1 MQFGVFYQIPCGE
14 GQTPAARY
22 ADVMAQVQLADE
34 LGYDMAWLAE
44 LHFARRFSVM
54 PAPLLMASALSQTT
68 KRIMLGTAVNLLP
81 LHHPLRIAEE
91 VATLDVLSG
100 GRAVFGIGRGSNPN
114 HYRGYGIPIE
124 ERNDRFVEGL
134 DLALRAW
141 TEDELNYDGRFYQA
155 ENIRLEP
162 KPIQQP
168 HPPVYVAS
176 NGADTFPLVGKL
188 GHSILVTPLII
199 TVDGVSDGLSV
210 YRGTLAEHGHDPA
223 SIKVVVNVPV
233 YVGETERA
241 ARDGFAPTVNNYLDT
256 LRSMQNNSRGSGRA
270 FQIDYDDI
278 CNELGAV
285 GTPQQVIERLQQFQ
299 ELYQPQEFMCWF
311 NIGGML
317 SNEAVARS
325 MRLFAEEVMPYFR
338 SNESH
343 AQL

>member
-1 MQFGVFYQIPCGE
+1 MQFGVFYQIPCSE
-14 GQTPAARY
+14 GQTPAGRY
-22 ADVMAQVQLADE
+22 ADAMAQVQLADQ

-68 KRIMLGTAVNLLP
+68 ERIMLGTAVNLLP

-141 TEDELNYDGRFYQA
+141 KEDELHYQGQFYQA
-155 ENIRLEP
+155 EGIRLEP

-176 NGADTFPLVGKL
+176 NGADTFPLVGSL

-199 TVDGVSDGLSV
+199 TVRGVSDGLAN
-210 YRGTLAEHGHDPA
+210 YRETLVKHGHDPA
-223 SIKVVVNVPV
+223 AVKVVVNVPV
-233 YVGETERA
+233 YVGETAQEARA
-241 ARDGFAPTVNNYLDT
+241 GFAPTVNNYLGT

-270 FQIDYDDI
+270 FQIDYDDLY
-278 CNELGAV
+278 NELGAI
-285 GTPQQVIERLQQFQ
+285 GTPEQVTERLEYFK
-299 ELYQPQEFMCWF
+299 ELYGPQEFMCWF

-317 SNEAVARS
+317 TNEEVGRS
-325 MRLFAEEVMPYFR
+325 MRLFAEEVMPRFR
-338 SNESH
+338 GS
-343 AQL
+343 

>member
-14 GQTPAARY
+14 GQTPAGRY
-22 ADVMAQVQLADE
+22 ADAMAQVQLADE

-68 KRIMLGTAVNLLP
+68 RRIMLGTAVNLLP

-199 TVDGVSDGLSV
+199 TVDGVSSGLAT
-210 YRGTLAEHGHDPA
+210 YRETLAEHGHDPA
-223 SIKVVVNVPV
+223 AVKVVVNVPV
-233 YVGETERA
+233 YVGETEQA
-241 ARDGFAPTVNNYLDT
+241 ARAGFAPTVNNYLDT

-285 GTPQQVIERLQQFQ
+285 GTPQQVIQRLQGFQ

-325 MRLFAEEVMPYFR
+325 MRLFAEEVMPHF
-338 SNESH
+338 
-343 AQL
+343 QDGQ

>member
-1 MQFGVFYQIPCGE
+1 MEFGVFYQIPCGE
-14 GQTPAARY
+14 NQTPAGRY
-22 ADVMAQVQLADE
+22 ADVMAQVQLADR

-68 KRIMLGTAVNLLP
+68 QRIMLGTAVNLLP

-141 TEDELNYDGRFYQA
+141 MEDELNYQGQFYQA

-199 TVDGVSDGLSV
+199 TVDGVSSGLAT
-210 YRGTLAEHGHDPA
+210 YRETLAEHGHDPA
-223 SIKVVVNVPV
+223 AVNVVVNVPV
-233 YVGETERA
+233 YVGETEQA
-241 ARDGFAPTVNNYLDT
+241 AKAGFAPTVNNYLDT

-285 GTPQQVIERLQQFQ
+285 GTPQQVIQRLERFQ
-299 ELYQPQEFMCWF
+299 DLYRPQEFMCWF

-317 SNEAVARS
+317 SNEEVVRS
-325 MRLFAEEVMPYFR
+325 MRLFAEEVMPHF
-338 SNESH
+338 
-343 AQL
+343 QDGQ

>member
-1 MQFGVFYQIPCGE
+1 MEFGVFYQIPCGE
-14 GQTPAARY
+14 NQTPAGRY
-22 ADVMAQVQLADE
+22 ADAMAQVQLADE

-68 KRIMLGTAVNLLP
+68 ERIMLGTAVNLLP

-124 ERNDRFVEGL
+124 ERNDRFAEGL

-141 TEDELNYDGRFYQA
+141 TEDELNYDGQFYQA
-155 ENIRLEP
+155 ANIRLEP

-199 TVDGVSDGLSV
+199 TVDGVSNGLAT
-210 YRGTLAEHGHDPA
+210 YRETLAEHGHDPA
-223 SIKVVVNVPV
+223 AVKVVVNVPV
-233 YVGETERA
+233 YVGETAQA
-241 ARDGFAPTVNNYLDT
+241 ARAGFAPTVNNYLDT

-285 GTPQQVIERLQQFQ
+285 GTPQQVIERLQRFQ
-299 ELYQPQEFMCWF
+299 ELYRPQEFMCWF

-317 SNEAVARS
+317 SNEEVARS
-325 MRLFAEEVMPYFR
+325 MRLFAEEVMPHF
-338 SNESH
+338 
-343 AQL
+343 QDGQ

>member
-1 MQFGVFYQIPCGE
+1 MEFGVFYQIPCAE
-14 GQTPAARY
+14 GQDTAGRY
-22 ADVMAQVQLADE
+22 ADVMAQVQLADK
-34 LGYDMAWLAE
+34 LGYDTAWLAE
-44 LHFARRFSVM
+44 LHFAKRFSVM

-68 KRIMLGTAVNLLP
+68 ERIMLGTAVNLLP

-141 TEDELNYDGRFYQA
+141 TEDELDYHGKFYQA
-155 ENIRLEP
+155 EGIRLEP

-168 HPPVYVAS
+168 HPPVYIAS
-176 NGADTFPLVGKL
+176 NGADTFPLVGSL

-199 TVDGVSDGLSV
+199 TVQGVSDGLAA
-210 YRGTLAEHGHDPA
+210 YRETLAEHGHDE
-223 SIKVVVNVPV
+223 SKVKVVVNVPV
-233 YVGETERA
+233 YVGETVEGA
-241 ARDGFAPTVNNYLDT
+241 KAEFAPTVNNYLET

-270 FQIDYDDI
+270 FQIGYDDLYD
-278 CNELGAV
+278 ELGAI
-285 GTPQQVIERLQQFQ
+285 GTPEQVIERLEGFS
-299 ELYQPQEFMCWF
+299 ERYRPQEIMCWF

-317 SNEAVARS
+317 SDEEVGRS
-325 MRLFAEEVMPYFR
+325 MKLFADEVMPHFR
-338 SNESH
+338 NGD
-343 AQL
+343 

>member
-14 GQTPAARY
+14 NQTPADRY
-22 ADVMAQVQLADE
+22 ADAMAQVQLADQ

-68 KRIMLGTAVNLLP
+68 ERIMLGTAVNLLP

-141 TEDELNYDGRFYQA
+141 TEDELDYHGQFYQA
-155 ENIRLEP
+155 EGIRLEP

-168 HPPVYVAS
+168 YPPVYIAS
-176 NGADTFPLVGKL
+176 NGADTFPLVGSL

-199 TVDGVSDGLSV
+199 TVQGVSDGLAN
-210 YRGTLAEHGHDPA
+210 YRETLVKHGHDP
-223 SIKVVVNVPV
+223 SSVKVVVNVPV
-233 YVGETERA
+233 YVGETAESA
-241 ARDGFAPTVNNYLDT
+241 KADFAPTVNNYLGT

-270 FQIDYDDI
+270 FQIGYDDLYD
-278 CNELGAV
+278 ELGAI
-285 GTPQQVIERLQQFQ
+285 GTPDQVAERLARFR
-299 ELYQPQEFMCWF
+299 ELYQPQEIMCWF
-311 NIGGML
+311 NIGGIL
-317 SNEAVARS
+317 TNEEVGRS
-325 MRLFAEEVMPYFR
+325 MRLFAEEVMPRFR
-338 SNESH
+338 S
-343 AQL
+343 A

>member
-1 MQFGVFYQIPCGE
+1 MEFGVFYQIPCGE
-14 GQTPAARY
+14 GQTPAGRY
-22 ADVMAQVQLADE
+22 ADVMAQVQLADR

-68 KRIMLGTAVNLLP
+68 RRIMLGTAVNLLP

-141 TEDELNYDGRFYQA
+141 TEDELNYQGQFYQA

-199 TVDGVSDGLSV
+199 TVDGVSSGLAT
-210 YRGTLAEHGHDPA
+210 YRETLAEHGHDPA
-223 SIKVVVNVPV
+223 AVKVVVNVPV
-233 YVGETERA
+233 YVAETEQA
-241 ARDGFAPTVNNYLDT
+241 AKAGFAPTVNNYLDT

-285 GTPQQVIERLQQFQ
+285 GTPQQVIQRLEGFR

-317 SNEAVARS
+317 SNEEVGRS
-325 MRLFAEEVMPYFR
+325 MRLFAEEVMPHF
-338 SNESH
+338 
-343 AQL
+343 QDGQ

>member
-14 GQTPAARY
+14 GQTPAGRY
-22 ADVMAQVQLADE
+22 ADAMAQVQLADE

-68 KRIMLGTAVNLLP
+68 QRIMLGTAVNLLP

-199 TVDGVSDGLSV
+199 TVDGVSSGLAT
-210 YRGTLAEHGHDPA
+210 YRETLAEHGHDPA
-223 SIKVVVNVPV
+223 GVKVVVNVPV
-233 YVGETERA
+233 YVGETEQA
-241 ARDGFAPTVNNYLDT
+241 ARAGFAPTVNNYLDT

-285 GTPQQVIERLQQFQ
+285 GTPQQVIQRLQGFQ

-325 MRLFAEEVMPYFR
+325 MRLFSEEVMPHF
-338 SNESH
+338 
-343 AQL
+343 QDGQ

>member
-1 MQFGVFYQIPCGE
+1 MQFGVFYQIPCSE
-14 GQTPAARY
+14 GQTPADRY
-22 ADVMAQVQLADE
+22 ADVMAQVQLADK

-68 KRIMLGTAVNLLP
+68 ERIMLGTAVNLLP

-141 TEDELNYDGRFYQA
+141 KEDVLDYDGQYYQA
-155 ENIRLEP
+155 EGIRLEP
-162 KPIQQP
+162 KPIQRP
-168 HPPVYVAS
+168 HPPVYIAS
-176 NGADTFPLVGKL
+176 NGADTFPLVGSL

-199 TVDGVSDGLSV
+199 TVQGVSDGLAH
-210 YRGTLAEHGHDPA
+210 YRDTLVEHGHDQTA
-223 SIKVVVNVPV
+223 VKVVVNVPV
-233 YVGETERA
+233 YVGETSEEA
-241 ARDGFAPTVNNYLDT
+241 KAGFAPTVNNYLDT
-256 LRSMQNNSRGSGRA
+256 LRSMQNNSRGSSRA
-270 FQIDYDDI
+270 GQLTYESIYD
-278 CNELGAV
+278 ELGAI
-285 GTPQQVIERLQQFQ
+285 GDPQRVTERLKQYE

-317 SNEAVARS
+317 SNEEVGRS
-325 MRLFAEEVMPYFR
+325 MRLFADEVMPHFK
-338 SNESH
+338 S
-343 AQL
+343 A

>member
-14 GQTPAARY
+14 GQTPAGRY
-22 ADVMAQVQLADE
+22 ADVMAQVQLADQ

-68 KRIMLGTAVNLLP
+68 RHIMLGTAVNLLP

-141 TEDELNYDGRFYQA
+141 TEDELDYHGRFYRA

-199 TVDGVSDGLSV
+199 TVDGVSDGLAT
-210 YRGTLAEHGHDPA
+210 YRETLAEHGHDPA
-223 SIKVVVNVPV
+223 AVKVVVNVPV
-233 YVGETERA
+233 YVGETEQA
-241 ARDGFAPTVNNYLDT
+241 ARAGFAPTVNNYLDT

-285 GTPQQVIERLQQFQ
+285 GAPHQVIERLEGFR

-317 SNEAVARS
+317 SNEEVARS
-325 MRLFAEEVMPYFR
+325 MRLFAEEVMSHFR
-338 SNESH
+338 ND
-343 AQL
+343 